1 MVTLTVFHAPVRNVR
16 FTGRDAALLDLR
28 GRLLGGDTP
37 VVLQGMGGVG
47 KTQIAMEYA
56 HRHRADY
63 DLVWWIDADPAVFVD
78 TALAELG
85 HELGLSGAEGIA
97 GRARA
102 VLSALSRGV
111 AASRWLI
118 VFDNAEDIGVVSRFL
133 PGPGG
138 HVIVTSRDPGWGDL
152 ARAVTVDGF
161 EREESVA
168 HLRERVPALHGP
180 DARRLAEALGDLP
193 IAVAAAG
200 AWLADTGQTAD
211 GYLGRAGR
219 SHLARLESVWEL
231 SLARLRE
238 RSPAAYRLLELCST
252 MTSHIALD
260 LIYGEAMAECLHRP
274 ESVPA
279 LVQQINRLALL
290 KVDGGQIFLHRLLQQ
305 VVRRRMTDAEQDS
318 ARHQVHL
325 VLAAARPRGEV
336 DDPATWPAFGHI
348 WPHLEATRAVEC
360 GDPPVRQLIIDRLR
374 YVWLSGGFDDGRRMG
389 EDFADRWE
397 RQRQAGPGDGALER
411 QLLHLRFTLANI
423 LSDQAAFAEARALD
437 EAVLARQRELLGE
450 HHPHTLMTANGLG
463 RDLRAL
469 GLYDEALKSDQGTY
483 AAWSEVFGDDHPR
496 TLSAM
501 NNLAVSE
508 RLAGRAREAADHER
522 LVYERCSLTLGPR
535 HALTL
540 IAGNNL
546 GRDLREAGEY
556 EASIALLAEMLD
568 RHRETGTP
576 RTYSTMA
583 NLAVSERSAG
593 HVSRAAEH
601 LDTAYGQLAELLGPG
616 NPETLA
622 CRLSRAV
629 GRLEPGELAEVEA
642 AYRRSLGDTHP
653 YTITCRSNRAAA
665 ARATGDLAAARR
677 LAEQAAHEFGRR
689 LGDDHPSTLA
699 ARTNLAVVRAETGA
713 VDDARALIEPVVARL
728 AELLGPA
735 HPDAVRAAA
744 DLALMRG
751 DPAAMTPRL
760 TAALGPTHPAVLAF
774 REGRYLHRTLD
785 PHPY

>member
-1 MVTLTVFHAPVRNVR
+1 MVLLTAVFHAPIRNVR
-16 FTGRDAALLDLR
+16 FTGRDAALLGLR
-28 GRLLGGDTP
+28 EKLLSGDTP
-37 VVLQGMGGVG
+37 VVLQGMGGIG

-56 HRHRADY
+56 HRFRTDY

-78 TALAELG
+78 TALADLA
-85 HELGLSGAEGIA
+85 HELGVPAADGIA

-102 VLSALSRGV
+102 VLAALSRGV
-111 AASRWLI
+111 APRWLI
-118 VFDNAEDIGVVSRFL
+118 VFDNAENIDVVSRFL

-138 HVIVTSRDPGWGDL
+138 HVIVTSRDPGWADL
-152 ARAVTVDGF
+152 ARAVPVDGF
-161 EREESVA
+161 ERAESVA
-168 HLRERVPALHGP
+168 HLRERVPAMSEA
-180 DARRLAEALGDLP
+180 DAARLAEALGELP

-200 AWLADTGQTAD
+200 AWLADTGQTAGD
-211 GYLGRAGR
+211 YLGQVGQF
-219 SHLARLESVWEL
+219 HLARVEAVWEL

-238 RSPAAYRLLELCST
+238 RSAAAYRLLELCSM

-260 LIYGEAMAECLHRP
+260 LIYSDAMAGQLDPP

-290 KVDGGQIFLHRLLQQ
+290 KIDDGQIFLHRLLQQ
-305 VVRRRMTDAEQDS
+305 VVRERMSPQEQET
-318 ARHQVHL
+318 ARHQVHR
-325 VLAAARPRGEV
+325 VLAAARPAGEV

-348 WPHLEATRAVEC
+348 WPHLEVTGAAEC
-360 GDPPVRQLIIDRLR
+360 RDEPVRQLIIDRLR

-389 EDFADRWE
+389 EEFAARWE
-397 RQRQAGPGDGALER
+397 RHRQARPGDGPLER

-469 GLYDEALKSDQGTY
+469 GLYDEALKRDQGTY
-483 AAWSEVFGDDHPR
+483 AAWSATFGDDHPR
-496 TLSAM
+496 TMSAL

-508 RLAGRAREAADHER
+508 RLAGRAREAAGHER
-522 LVYERCSLTLGPR
+522 AVYERCSLVLGPR

-556 EASIALLAEMLD
+556 EASIALLTDVLG

-593 HVSRAAEH
+593 HVIEAAAH
-601 LDTAYGQLAELLGPG
+601 LDAAYAHLAELLGPG
-616 NPETLA
+616 SPETLA

-629 GRLEPGELAEVEA
+629 GLLEPGELAEVEA

-653 YTITCRSNRAAA
+653 YTITCRNNRAAA
-665 ARATGDLAAARR
+665 ARADGDLSTARR
-677 LAEQAAHEFGRR
+677 LAEQAAQEFAVR
-689 LGDDHPSTLA
+689 LGEGHPSTLA
-699 ARTNLAVVRAETGA
+699 ARTNVAILEAETGA
-713 VDDARALIEPVVARL
+713 VGDARAVIEPVVAAL
-728 AELLGPA
+728 DALLGPE
-735 HPDAVRAAA
+735 HPDAIRAAA
-744 DLALMRG
+744 DLALMGGADG
-751 DPAAMTPRL
+751 DAEIRL
-760 TAALGPTHPAVLAF
+760 TAALGGTHPAVRAF

-785 PHPY
+785 PHPF

>member
-1 MVTLTVFHAPVRNVR
+1 MVTLTVFHAPARNTR
-16 FTGRDAALLDLR
+16 FTGRDATLRELREKLLA
-28 GRLLGGDTP
+28 GDTP
-37 VVLQGMGGVG
+37 VVLQGMGGAG

-63 DLVWWIDADPAVFVD
+63 DLIWWIDADPAVFVD
-78 TALAELG
+78 TALADLA
-85 HELGLSGAEGIA
+85 HELNLPTTDGIA

-102 VLSALSRGV
+102 ALTALGRGV
-111 AASRWLI
+111 APRWLI
-118 VFDNAEDIGVVSRFL
+118 VYDNAEDIGVVSRFL

-152 ARAVTVDGF
+152 ARAVAVDGF
-161 EREESVA
+161 DREDSVA
-168 HLRERVPALHGP
+168 HLRERAPALTVP

-200 AWLADTGQTAD
+200 AWLAETGQTAD
-211 GYLGRAGR
+211 GYLGRAGP
-219 SHLARLESVWEL
+219 HLARVESVWDL

-260 LIYGEAMAECLHRP
+260 LIYSDAMAQRLRP
-274 ESVPA
+274 PEPVPA

-290 KVDGGQIFLHRLLQQ
+290 KIDGGQIFLHRLLQQ
-305 VVRRRMTDAEQDS
+305 VVRRRMTPDEQRT
-318 ARHQVHL
+318 ARHEAHL

-348 WPHLEATRAVEC
+348 WPHLAATRAVDC
-360 GDPPVRQLIIDRLR
+360 GDAPVRQLIIDRLR

-389 EDFADRWE
+389 EEYARRWE
-397 RQRQAGPGDGALER
+397 RQRQDRPDDGELER

-423 LSDQAAFAEARALD
+423 LSDQAAYAEARALD
-437 EAVLARQRELLGE
+437 EAVLTRQRELLGD
-450 HHPHTLMTANGLG
+450 HHPQTLMTANGLG

-483 AAWSEVFGDDHPR
+483 AAWSETFGDDHPR

-508 RLAGRAREAADHER
+508 RLAGRAREAAQHER
-522 LVYERCSLTLGPR
+522 LVYERCSLVLGPR

-556 EASIALLAEMLD
+556 EASIALLADVLD

-593 HVSRAAEH
+593 HVAEAAAH
-601 LDTAYGQLAELLGPG
+601 LDTAYGHLAEMLGPG
-616 NPETLA
+616 SPETLA

-642 AYRRSLGDTHP
+642 AYRRALGDTHP

-665 ARATGDLAAARR
+665 ARAAGDLTTARE
-677 LAEQAAHEFGRR
+677 LAEQSAREFARR

-699 ARTNLAVVRAETGA
+699 ARTNMAILRAETGSLA
-713 VDDARALIEPVVARL
+713 DARAVIEPVVATL
-728 AELLGPA
+728 DALLGPT
-735 HPDAVRAAA
+735 HPDAIRAAA
-744 DLALMRG
+744 DLALMG
-751 DPAAMTPRL
+751 NPQPEALARL
-760 TAALGPTHPAVLAF
+760 VAALGDTHPAVRAF